1 MKARLVPG
9 KVAPGL
15 YKVLSAVQE
24 YVDKCGLETSLVELV
39 KLRASQVNGCAWCID
54 MHTKDALAAGET
66 TQRLLLLSAWR
77 ECPFYTL
84 RERAALAWTEA
95 VTKISSGEVS
105 DKVYEAARA
114 EFSEVEL
121 VNLNAAVIAIN
132 SWNRMNVAFQ
142 VPPGDYKPAT
152 HKVAG

>member
-1 MKARLVPG
+1 MKARLNPG
-9 KVAPGL
+9 KLAPGL
-15 YKVLSAVQE
+15 YKALSTVQE
-24 YVDKCGLETSLVELV
+24 YVNNCGLESSLVELV
-39 KLRASQVNGCAWCID
+39 KLRASQINGCAWCID

-77 ECPFYTL
+77 ECPFYTP
-84 RERAALAWTEA
+84 RERAAMAWTEA
-95 VTKISSGEVS
+95 VTTISSGEVP
-105 DKVYEAARA
+105 DEVYEAARA

-121 VNLNAAVIAIN
+121 VNLNAAVVAIN

-152 HKVAG
+152 HKAAG